1 MALAAR
7 RSIARS
13 AMLFWLAV
21 DAFFKAAIL
30 PAFLPVLHADRE
42 IDRELAWTWAIGAAV
57 VLVLAWALPL
67 RWMMRPIARWRSLP
81 PEQRT
86 ADVVRAA
93 SRAATVIPWRFSLL
107 WAGQWQLL
115 FASLLLVTRG
125 SSLTASAVGG
135 TLLMM
140 ATAILGPWAVG
151 NLLFGWLLGETR
163 ARLSLEERALGLN
176 DPPRELSLRL
186 RLTSIA
192 VCIAFAPFLYLACVT
207 YVREVSTQIT
217 SASSFL
223 ITLAMF
229 GLAVAGYAPLC
240 AWLLARG
247 VADPVARM
255 ADVLRQIARSG
266 DARSVARIPR
276 YRADE
281 VGALADVANEMIDRL
296 EQTATERA
304 QFEGELEEL
313 NRTLQQRVEAAQSKL
328 VDGQRQLMLASR
340 RAGMSEVASAVLHNV
355 GNALNSLNVSAQVI
369 VDHVTMFDLAG
380 VGKAAQL
387 LRGDPDGRYGK
398 LAEYLDRVHVQHDRM
413 RQSIM
418 EELGDLTC
426 SVDQIKRIVARQ
438 QAHAGAKSVH
448 ESVRLDEL
456 VNEALALAA
465 PPRQIAV
472 EREYEALPEL
482 VVDRHRLL
490 GILVHLLGNACEA
503 MLAHAG
509 VDGVLKIVVRRN
521 ESGAPR
527 IEIHDNGIG
536 IAAENVEKVF
546 GYGFTTKVDGHGF
559 GLHAS
564 ANAATEAGATISCT
578 SNGVGRGACFVVAL
592 REQVVPALVA

>member
-1 MALAAR
+1 
-7 RSIARS
+7 
-13 AMLFWLAV
+13 MLFWLAV
-21 DAFFKAAIL
+21 DAFFKSAIL

-42 IDRELAWTWAIGAAV
+42 IDRELAWTWAVGSAIA
-57 VLVLAWALPL
+57 LVLAWAVPL
-67 RWMMRPIARWRSLP
+67 RWMMRPIERWRRLP
-81 PEQRT
+81 QQLRT

-93 SRAATVIPWRFSLL
+93 TRAATVLPWRFSLL
-107 WAGQWQLL
+107 WGGQWQLL

-140 ATAILGPWAVG
+140 ATAVLGSWAVG

-163 ARLSLEERALGLN
+163 ARLSLEERALGLH

-186 RLTSIA
+186 RLTSVA
-192 VCIAFAPFLYLACVT
+192 LCIAFGPFLYLACVT
-207 YVREVSTQIT
+207 YVREVSMQVT

-223 ITLAMF
+223 ITLAVF

-255 ADVLRQIARSG
+255 ADVLRQIARGG

-296 EQTATERA
+296 EHTATERA
-304 QFEGELEEL
+304 RFEGELGEL

-387 LRGDPDGRYGK
+387 LRGDPDGRYEK
-398 LAEYLDRVHVQHDRM
+398 LAEYLDRVHVQHGRM
-413 RQSIM
+413 RQSLLD
-418 EELGDLTC
+418 ELGDLSS
-426 SVDQIKRIVARQ
+426 SVGQIKRIVARQ

-456 VNEALALAA
+456 VDEALVLAA
-465 PPRQIAV
+465 PPKQIAV
-472 EREYEALPEL
+472 ERDYASVPEIE
-482 VVDRHRLL
+482 VDRHRLV
-490 GILVHLLGNACEA
+490 GILVHLIGNACEA
-503 MLAHAG
+503 MVAQPA
-509 VDGVLKIVVRRN
+509 VDGVLRVVVRRN
-521 ESGAPR
+521 ESGASR
-527 IEIHDNGIG
+527 VEIHDNGIG
-536 IAAENVEKVF
+536 IAAENLDKVF

-578 SNGVGRGACFVVAL
+578 SDGVGRGACFVLAL
-592 REQVVPALVA
+592 HDQTDRPDQVLVA